1 MARWPED
8 TRDRLI
14 ATALELFAE
23 RGYSAT
29 TVEDIAASVGVTRRT
44 FFRHFPDKEEVVF
57 ADDDRI
63 LPALLDLIGAD
74 SAPARARRTSCSRF
88 SAPLRELLEPDRD
101 RLRQRQ
107 GVIDQ
112 HVALAGRELAKQGQW
127 QDAIAAALTVRGFP
141 AEAADLLAAMGFV
154 VFRRSLHQWL
164 TDIDTAPLADR
175 LEDALP
181 RVRDV
186 LDIVSAP
193 AVTRAT

>member
-8 TRDRLI
+8 TRERLV
-14 ATALELFAE
+14 ATALELFAD

-74 SAPARARRTSCSRF
+74 SAPVRAED
-88 SAPLRELLEPDRD
+88 LMREVLGSLAEMLERDRD

-127 QDAIAAALTVRGFP
+127 QDAIAAALTVRGLP
-141 AEAADLLAAMGFV
+141 ARS
-154 VFRRSLHQWL
+154 RRPSRR
-164 TDIDTAPLADR
+164 DGVRRVPPVPAPVAHR
-175 LEDALP
+175 
-181 RVRDV
+181 R
-186 LDIVSAP
+186 
-193 AVTRAT
+193 